1 MKWSRYNFLYEQ
13 KNEYFLY
20 NTRSNSFMKLNA
32 ELFAIL
38 DKMRLAKD
46 VDFSLF
52 NEDEI
57 EQFIKKKIFVKSYED
72 DNYVIQKKY
81 LKQLKKFDEK
91 TLGLVIVPT
100 TVCNFACPYCYEQSI
115 AGEIMSEKTIND
127 LISFTKSFNRADKIE
142 LCWHGGEPLMAFDV
156 IKKILDKLNDNHIE
170 ISKHSLV
177 SNGYLLDKDKCLFF
191 KKYKLNS
198 VQITIDGLSETHNR
212 SRVHKSGLPTYETIV
227 KNIDTVFDVMP
238 ECLVK
243 IRMNVHNAN
252 KEEAHILYD
261 ELTRRWKGQNMW
273 IYFVFANEHE
283 GCKASCIKDQ
293 NLLSFAKQ
301 LYEHGIYNINFYP
314 KAHNL
319 RGCTADYNN
328 SFVIGPK
335 GELYKCWVDVG
346 RTGRIIG
353 NITDKKLNLPLISEY
368 VSGVDMFNDSKCL
381 ECLLFPICDGG
392 CGLHR
397 LEYKISGKEYNNCP
411 ISISDLPILLDMA
424 YLQIQSNS

>member
-1 MKWSRYNFLYEQ
+1 
-13 KNEYFLY
+13 
-20 NTRSNSFMKLNA
+20 MKLNA

-212 SRVHKSGLPTYETIV
+212 SRAHKSGLPTYNSSL
-227 KNIDTVFDVMP
+227 KN
-238 ECLVK
+238 
-243 IRMNVHNAN
+243 
-252 KEEAHILYD
+252 
-261 ELTRRWKGQNMW
+261 
-273 IYFVFANEHE
+273 
-283 GCKASCIKDQ
+283 
-293 NLLSFAKQ
+293 
-301 LYEHGIYNINFYP
+301 
-314 KAHNL
+314 
-319 RGCTADYNN
+319 
-328 SFVIGPK
+328 
-335 GELYKCWVDVG
+335 
-346 RTGRIIG
+346 
-353 NITDKKLNLPLISEY
+353 
-368 VSGVDMFNDSKCL
+368 
-381 ECLLFPICDGG
+381 
-392 CGLHR
+392 GL
-397 LEYKISGKEYNNCP
+397 
-411 ISISDLPILLDMA
+411 A
-424 YLQIQSNS
+424 